1 MSSVQDAFVERRISM
16 RISSVVAGENSDIV
30 GGLVKDV
37 MFVGSNETPVGI
49 KEQSLVIFESK

>member
-1 MSSVQDAFVERRISM
+1 MSRVQDAFVERRISM

-30 GGLVKDV
+30 GGLVKDG
-37 MFVGSNETPVGI
+37 MFVGSNGTSVGI